1 MGDGMNTAQL
11 DRFNR
16 FFDDHYPTILA
27 EVAESDPS
35 GAVRRTRSG
44 FASAYRFWSK
54 VEADGDPVGW
64 VHRVIAEDRR
74 NPRHAAGRDPVDEAG
89 DRASVEA
96 SMERR
101 RIVAL
106 ARRQRAV
113 ARVVL
118 GTSAFVALGAKLF
131 VAHR

>member
-1 MGDGMNTAQL
+1 MNAAQL
-11 DRFNR
+11 ARFDR
-16 FFDDHYPTILA
+16 FFDDHYPEILA
-27 EVAESDPS
+27 EVTERDPS
-35 GAVRRTRSG
+35 GAVHRTRSG

-64 VHRVIAEDRR
+64 IHRVIAEDRR
-74 NPRHAAGRDPVDEAG
+74 STRHGAGREPGGEPGPRVIVSS
-89 DRASVEA
+89 SVE
-96 SMERR
+96 RHR
-101 RIVAL
+101 VVAL

-118 GTSAFVALGAKLF
+118 GTSALAAIGAELF

>member
-1 MGDGMNTAQL
+1 MNAAQL
-11 DRFNR
+11 ARFDR
-16 FFDDHYPTILA
+16 FFDDHYPEILA
-27 EVAESDPS
+27 EVTERDPS
-35 GAVRRTRSG
+35 GAVHRTRSG

-64 VHRVIAEDRR
+64 IQRVIADDRR
-74 NPRHAAGRDPVDEAG
+74 STRHGAVGEPGDEPGPRVIVGS
-89 DRASVEA
+89 SVERHRVV
-96 SMERR
+96 E
-101 RIVAL
+101 L

-118 GTSAFVALGAKLF
+118 GTSALAAIGAELF

>member
-1 MGDGMNTAQL
+1 MNAAQL

-16 FFDDHYPTILA
+16 FFDDHYRAILA
-27 EVAESDPS
+27 EVAERDPS

-54 VEADGDPVGW
+54 VEDDRDPVGW
-64 VHRVIAEDRR
+64 VRRVIADDRR
-74 NPRHAAGRDPVDEAG
+74 KTRHAAGRDPVDG
-89 DRASVEA
+89 PGHRASVEA
-96 SMERR
+96 GTERR

-113 ARVVL
+113 ARVVI
-118 GTSAFVALGAKLF
+118 GTSAVVALGAELF

>member
-1 MGDGMNTAQL
+1 MNAAQL
-11 DRFNR
+11 ARFDR
-16 FFDDHYPTILA
+16 FFDDHYPEILA
-27 EVAESDPS
+27 EVTDRDPS
-35 GAVRRTRSG
+35 GAVHRTRSG

-64 VHRVIAEDRR
+64 IHRVIAEDRR
-74 NPRHAAGRDPVDEAG
+74 STRRGAGREPGGEPGPRVIVSS
-89 DRASVEA
+89 SVE
-96 SMERR
+96 RHR
-101 RIVAL
+101 VVAL

-118 GTSAFVALGAKLF
+118 GTSALAAISAELL

>member
-1 MGDGMNTAQL
+1 MGDGMNAAQL

-16 FFDDHYPTILA
+16 FFDDYYQGILA
-27 EVAESDPS
+27 EVAERDPS
-35 GAVRRTRSG
+35 GSVRRTRSG

-54 VEADGDPVGW
+54 VEDDGDPVGW

-74 NPRHAAGRDPVDEAG
+74 NPRHAAGRDPVDGPG
-89 DRASVEA
+89 DRPSAEA
-96 SMERR
+96 STERR

-106 ARRQRAV
+106 ARRPRAV
-113 ARVVL
+113 ATVVI
-118 GTSAFVALGAKLF
+118 GSSALVFLGAELF